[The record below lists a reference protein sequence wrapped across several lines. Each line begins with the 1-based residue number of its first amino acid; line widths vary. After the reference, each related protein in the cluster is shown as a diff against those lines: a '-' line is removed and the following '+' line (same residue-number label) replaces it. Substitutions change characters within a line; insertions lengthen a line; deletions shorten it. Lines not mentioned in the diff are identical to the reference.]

1 MIKQSNLIIACIEAP
16 TDKYPAYILKL
27 QRACAIA
34 DQTADAAIF
43 DNKDTIKV
51 QRTPSAI
58 AEQTAGAT
66 ISDNKD
72 TVKVQLVYAD
82 ETVDVGGK
90 VVPNGDTYTIIELE
104 LPDTQPLA
112 WKKSNVSSRKW
123 STLDEILH
131 RPDAKQYLLQRQQ
144 WDLFHDDRRKA
155 LVRDFSKLIFD
166 GRETHIESHGDFSLY
181 AFTNTRPER
190 CWTVGG
196 EGSERLGFA
205 KDQMSSLGGCM
216 YTLDEADVLCF
227 TEAEH
232 AAWAKHNVANKPIK
246 IIDEGFNNRRPAQSM
261 EGFIKMIERR
271 SAANDVLIDV
281 QKLNMPLNEY
291 AGVQMHMQE
300 AIKLIKSG
308 LNGKP
313 VSNENAPINL
323 LNIHNAKRGNWP
335 EGMVKEY
342 TMLDDLVNI
351 CQAKLYEDMNDMEG
365 QYSIGKSNMAV
376 KHHSDITNCGQFNLL
391 ALPGAVSQWHQDA
404 NGVHTY
410 ALAEK
415 RTDDPNEAPD
425 AVVKYWPS
433 FPMYHLAPE
442 DQKNA
447 LAQYAKDGTNWR
459 PKPAGGIPLI
469 ALVPGMFMIQQP
481 GNIHAP
487 ITLTACFMAGGM
499 AWKENGFR
507 ESLKVMRFLAEN
519 NHCTNEEVPRQVQEI
534 LRLLANEIEADPTK
548 YGFASDSAEDLK
560 EFYASLKIIHS
571 AVPDAYCQCRGPCVK
586 GKCQCMMLNLRC
598 GTRCHPKKV
607 FDHRKP
613 CSAWKDD
620 GASAPRKES
629 IRHNNRKVL
638 EDLFEDSVDERI
650 SIKSNGKRSRSLADS
665 SGADDKR
672 QHREDSQSSAP
683 ETKQKK
689 MSAREIEREGKPCHK
704 CGRSGMRTFSRG
716 PTGNTLCS
724 ACNKKWMKQE
734 QPAAADWLPYAIL
747 PTPAAE
753 EPSASMAPAAPTPS
767 TAPAASTTPATAS
780 GPRRQ
785 SLEFPGSF
793 SPRPAPPSVLSP
805 HTTGSNGNA
814 LNKSATN
821 PFRQKGMN
829 SPGQGIASPIASPTS
844 SMAPTATKKVVKDR
858 AEVPTSSI
866 KSTESEK
873 KATRNPGEGRAVPTS
888 RIASANKKGEDI
900 GRQAQA
906 PTLTTSNMAPTPGHK
921 QTVTKP
927 DEVPDGDTIV
937 VEEPSPPLAPARKKY
952 LKKPV
957 SHCGVCETT
966 EAGALGWKFKELGT
980 MFNGLR
986 KSVCTPCFQNS
997 REWCLEELARRAPAQ
1012 APPPVAVAPLPTSTT
1027 SDEPRVAPGMHK
1039 RKRSDDSDEAY
1050 GSQSPKRTQIT
1061 ESLSPPVNEEIVVLP
1076 TSLALHP
1083 SPPPREAS
1091 PAPVPVLSA
1100 PSRAPSPAPRMASPA
1115 PFVASPANIFQIK
1128 PSTSTPATPVAGGF
1142 KPTIPLKPAE
1152 GNDAFA
1158 KASAAAK
1165 KKACRDEMEKAKDE
1179 DWDSE
1184 GSVDEGEWEKH
1195 YWKKKEKEEKQ
1206 FEEKI
1211 KNPTLKVPSFGSLAL
1226 HVPSAAAPAHSAAV
1240 PVLSPASQPEA
1251 EPKMTLKLGPN
1262 AEKSLSGAPSA
1273 DVDED
1278 IMAMDED
1285 GDGDA
1290 RMRDAPLVAPV
1301 KKTVAKGAAKKP
1313 NTARPAAE
1321 DKLRVTKP
1329 KAGSPTKSTA
1339 ADPVRKTRHTP
1350 SAKLE
1355 DHVELDVCDCT
1366 GKAKAAPK
1374 GKKISD
1380 ATAKGEKRV
1389 EVKQEGKEENPLSE
1403 VPADFDSGI

>member
-1 MIKQSNLIIACIEAP
+1 MVKEANLIIACIDAP
-16 TDKYPAYILKL
+16 TDNYPAYILKL

-34 DQTADAAIF
+34 DQTSDAIISE
-43 DNKDTIKV
+43 NKITAKI

-58 AEQTAGAT
+58 AEQTADAI
-66 ISDNKD
+66 ISDSKD
-72 TVKVQLVYAD
+72 AVKVQLVYAD
-82 ETVDVGGK
+82 ETVVDGE
-90 VVPNGDTYTIIELE
+90 VVPNGDIYTIIELE

-112 WKKSNVSSRKW
+112 WKKSSVTGRRW

-131 RPDAKQYLLQRQQ
+131 RPDAKQYPLQRQQ

-166 GRETHIESHGDFSLY
+166 GKETHIESHGEFLLY

-190 CWTVGG
+190 CWSVGG

-205 KDQMSSLGGCM
+205 KGQMSRLGGCM

-281 QKLNMPLNEY
+281 QKLNMPLDEY

-342 TMLDDLVNI
+342 AMLDDLVNI

-433 FPMYHLAPE
+433 FPMYHLTPE
-442 DQKNA
+442 DQKIA
-447 LAQYAKDGTNWR
+447 LAQYAKDGMNWR
-459 PKPAGGIPLI
+459 PKPGGGIPLI

-487 ITLTACFMAGGM
+487 ITVTACFMAGGM

-519 NHCTNEEVPRQVQEI
+519 KDCTNEEVPRQVQEI

-548 YGFASDSAEDLK
+548 YGFASNLPEDLK
-560 EFYASLKIIHS
+560 EFYESLEIIHS

-613 CSAWKDD
+613 CSAWKNEV
-620 GASAPRKES
+620 ASAPRKELIS
-629 IRHNNRKVL
+629 NNNNRKVL
-638 EDLFEDSVDERI
+638 EDLFEDSGNQRI
-650 SIKSNGKRSRSLADS
+650 PIESNGKRSRSLADS
-665 SGADDKR
+665 SGPDVKR
-672 QHREDSQSSAP
+672 SHSEDSQSSAP

-724 ACNKKWMKQE
+724 ACNKKWMKLE
-734 QPAAADWLPYAIL
+734 QPAAADWLPYKIL

-753 EPSASMAPAAPTPS
+753 APSASTAPAARTPS
-767 TAPAASTTPATAS
+767 TAPAASNAPTTAS
-780 GPRRQ
+780 GQRRQ
-785 SLEFPGSF
+785 TLEFPGFF
-793 SPRPAPPSVLSP
+793 SPRPGPLIVLSP
-805 HTTGSNGNA
+805 HTAGSNGNA
-814 LNKSATN
+814 LSKSVTN
-821 PFRQKGMN
+821 PFRQKGLN
-829 SPGQGIASPIASPTS
+829 SPGQGIVSSPIAAPAS
-844 SMAPTATKKVVKDR
+844 SMAPVVKEAIRTPVEANALPTSSIRSTESQEKDTKNQGKGMATTASKKVVKDP
-858 AEVPTSSI
+858 AEVATSSTR
-866 KSTESEK
+866 STENQK
-873 KATRNPGEGRAVPTS
+873 KNTRNSGEGPAVPKS
-888 RIASANKKGEDI
+888 RIASTNKKRESI
-900 GRQAQA
+900 GKQVQA
-906 PTLTTSNMAPTPGHK
+906 PTLSTSNKAPMPVHK
-921 QTVTKP
+921 QTVAKP
-927 DEVPDGDTIV
+927 AEVSYRATIV
-937 VEEPSPPLAPARKKY
+937 AEEPSPPRALARKEY
-952 LKKPV
+952 PKKPV
-957 SHCGVCETT
+957 SLCGVCETA
-966 EAGALGWKFKELGT
+966 ESGVLGWKFKELGT
-980 MFNGLR
+980 MFKGLR
-986 KSVCTPCFQNS
+986 KSVCTTCFQNTM
-997 REWCLEELARRAPAQ
+997 EWCLDELARRAPTQ
-1012 APPPVAVAPLPTSTT
+1012 APAPVAVAPLPTSTT
-1027 SDEPRVAPGMHK
+1027 SDGARVVLGVHK

-1050 GSQSPKRTQIT
+1050 GSQSPKRTKISET
-1061 ESLSPPVNEEIVVLP
+1061 
-1076 TSLALHP
+1076 P
-1083 SPPPREAS
+1083 SPPANQEIALHTPLALPLPSPPRAAS
-1091 PAPVPVLSA
+1091 PAPVLVL
-1100 PSRAPSPAPRMASPA
+1100 
-1115 PFVASPANIFQIK
+1115 
-1128 PSTSTPATPVAGGF
+1128 
-1142 KPTIPLKPAE
+1142 
-1152 GNDAFA
+1152 
-1158 KASAAAK
+1158 
-1165 KKACRDEMEKAKDE
+1165 
-1179 DWDSE
+1179 
-1184 GSVDEGEWEKH
+1184 
-1195 YWKKKEKEEKQ
+1195 
-1206 FEEKI
+1206 
-1211 KNPTLKVPSFGSLAL
+1211 
-1226 HVPSAAAPAHSAAV
+1226 SAAV
-1240 PVLSPASQPEA
+1240 PVLSPAPRVPYPASQPEA
-1251 EPKMTLKLGPN
+1251 KPKITLKPGSN
-1262 AEKSLSGAPSA
+1262 ANKALSRAPSEDA
-1273 DVDED
+1273 DKD

-1285 GDGDA
+1285 GDV
-1290 RMRDAPLVAPV
+1290 RMREAPPVAPV
-1301 KKTVAKGAAKKP
+1301 KKTVAKGAAKKRK
-1313 NTARPAAE
+1313 TARPAGE
-1321 DKLRVTKP
+1321 NKSRVTKLR
-1329 KAGSPTKSTA
+1329 ARSPTKSTA
-1339 ADPVRKTRHTP
+1339 AEPARRTRRCGNVDD
-1350 SAKLE
+1350 L
-1355 DHVELDVCDCT
+1355 VELDMWDGI

-1380 ATAKGEKRV
+1380 AIVKAGKRV
-1389 EVKQEGKEENPLSE
+1389 EV
-1403 VPADFDSGI
+1403 

>member
-1 MIKQSNLIIACIEAP
+1 MIS
-16 TDKYPAYILKL
+16 D
-27 QRACAIA
+27 
-34 DQTADAAIF
+34 D
-43 DNKDTIKV
+43 KDTVEV

-58 AEQTAGAT
+58 AEQTADAI

-82 ETVDVGGK
+82 ESVVDGE

-112 WKKSNVSSRKW
+112 WKKSNVTGRKW

-131 RPDAKQYLLQRQQ
+131 RPDAKQYPLQRQQ
-144 WDLFHDDRRKA
+144 WDLFHDDRRNA
-155 LVRDFSKLIFD
+155 LVRDFSNLILD
-166 GRETHIESHGDFSLY
+166 GKETHIECHGEFSLY
-181 AFTNTRPER
+181 AFTTTRPER

-205 KDQMSSLGGCM
+205 KGQMSSLGGCM

-232 AAWAKHNVANKPIK
+232 VTWAKHNVANKPIK

-281 QKLNMPLNEY
+281 QKLNMPLDEY

-300 AIKLIKSG
+300 AIKLIKSS

-433 FPMYHLAPE
+433 FPMYHLTPE
-442 DQKNA
+442 DQKIA

-519 NHCTNEEVPRQVQEI
+519 KDCTNEEVPRQVQEI

-548 YGFASDSAEDLK
+548 YGFASNSPEDLK
-560 EFYASLKIIHS
+560 EFYESLKIIHS
-571 AVPDAYCQCRGPCVK
+571 AVPEAYCQCRGPCVK
-586 GKCQCMMLNLRC
+586 DKCQCTMLNLLC
-598 GTRCHPKKV
+598 GTKCHPKKV

-613 CSAWKDD
+613 CGTWKNEV
-620 GASAPRKES
+620 ASAPRKELRS
-629 IRHNNRKVL
+629 NNSRKVL
-638 EDLFEDSVDERI
+638 EDLFEDSGGERI
-650 SIKSNGKRSRSLADS
+650 PIKSNGKRSRSLTDS
-665 SGADDKR
+665 SGAEAKR
-672 QHREDSQSSAP
+672 QHREDSQSSTL

-689 MSAREIEREGKPCHK
+689 MSAREREREGKSCHK

-724 ACNKKWMKQE
+724 ACNKKWMKLE
-734 QPAAADWLPYAIL
+734 QPAAADWLPYTIL
-747 PTPAAE
+747 PTPTAE
-753 EPSASMAPAAPTPS
+753 APSAPTTPSAPTPS
-767 TAPAASTTPATAS
+767 TAPAASTAPTTTS

-785 SLEFPGSF
+785 TLEFLGSF
-793 SPRPAPPSVLSP
+793 TPRPAPPSVLSP

-814 LNKSATN
+814 LNKSVTN
-821 PFRQKGMN
+821 PFRQKEVN
-829 SPGQGIASPIASPTS
+829 SPDQGIVSPIAAPTS
-844 SMAPTATKKVVKDR
+844 SMAPTATRTAIKDR
-858 AEVPTSSI
+858 AEAPLTVLTSSI
-866 KSTESEK
+866 RSTESQK
-873 KATRNPGEGRAVPTS
+873 KNTKNLDEGTAVPTS
-888 RIASANKKGEDI
+888 RIASAKKKKEVI
-900 GRQAQA
+900 GKQVQA
-906 PTLTTSNMAPTPGHK
+906 PTLSTSNKAPMPVHK

-927 DEVPDGDTIV
+927 DEYPDGDTIV
-937 VEEPSPPLAPARKKY
+937 LEETSPVPARNKY
-952 LKKPV
+952 QKKPV
-957 SHCGVCETT
+957 HHCGVCDTT

-980 MFNGLR
+980 MFKGLR
-986 KSVCTPCFQNS
+986 KSVCTPCFQNT
-997 REWCLEELARRAPAQ
+997 RECCLEELARRVPAQ
-1012 APPPVAVAPLPTSTT
+1012 APAPVAVAPLPTPTT
-1027 SDEPRVAPGMHK
+1027 SDEERVASGMHK
-1039 RKRSDDSDEAY
+1039 TKRSDNTDEAY
-1050 GSQSPKRTQIT
+1050 GSESPKRTKVT
-1061 ESLSPPVNEEIVVLP
+1061 ETPSPPTNQEIVVLP
-1076 TSLALHP
+1076 TPLALPP

-1091 PAPVPVLSA
+1091 PAPVSVLSA
-1100 PSRAPSPAPRMASPA
+1100 PLRAPSPPPRAASLAPRMASSA
-1115 PFVASPANIFQIK
+1115 PVIAPFQIK
-1128 PSTSTPATPVAGGF
+1128 PSTSTPTAPVTGGS
-1142 KPTIPLKPAE
+1142 KPIISLKPAKA
-1152 GNDAFA
+1152 NDAFA
-1158 KASAAAK
+1158 KAATLAK
-1165 KKACRDEMEKAKDE
+1165 KKARRDEMEKAKDE

-1184 GSVDEGEWEKH
+1184 GSVDEGEWEKR
-1195 YWKKKEKEEKQ
+1195 YWKKKEREDKE
-1206 FEEKI
+1206 FEKI
-1211 KNPTLKVPSFGSLAL
+1211 TNPALKVPSFGSFAPR
-1226 HVPSAAAPAHSAAV
+1226 VPSPAAPVLSAAA
-1240 PVLSPASQPEA
+1240 PVLSPAPRVSNPAPQPEA
-1251 EPKMTLKLGPN
+1251 KPKISLKLGSN
-1262 AEKSLSGAPSA
+1262 AKKAKAPSE

-1278 IMAMDED
+1278 IMVMDED
-1285 GDGDA
+1285 GNVRTREA
-1290 RMRDAPLVAPV
+1290 SSVAPV

-1313 NTARPAAE
+1313 KTARLAA
-1321 DKLRVTKP
+1321 KNKSMVTKP
-1329 KAGSPTKSTA
+1329 KARSPTKSTA
-1339 ADPVRKTRHTP
+1339 AEPAKRTRRGGNVDD
-1350 SAKLE
+1350 L
-1355 DHVELDVCDCT
+1355 VELDMWDGS
-1366 GKAKAAPK
+1366 GKAKVAPK

-1380 ATAKGEKRV
+1380 AIVKAGRRV
-1389 EVKQEGKEENPLSE
+1389 KVKQEEKEESPISE
-1403 VPADFDSGI
+1403 VPADSAAGVERVLG